1 MTVYSDKAI
10 LELIKIATFVANNP
24 VENLKEESYNLSGS
38 QEPMD
43 SPYFQSYELP
53 CSHSESDA
61 RALAHLCNIY

>member
-1 MTVYSDKAI
+1 MTICSDKAI
-10 LELIKIATFVANNP
+10 LELIKIATFVENNP
-24 VENLKEESYNLSGS
+24 VEGIKEESCNLGGS

-61 RALAHLCNIY
+61 RALAQICNIY